1 MYYLGMTIEARWTA
15 AFSEPLS
22 LRTGLILPHM
32 LGFFFFFFPFTVKT
46 CFYYFYIKKKNG
58 GSRCRILFFLLIA
71 FQILHVFFTDVS
83 IHCALINYAYIWF
96 RVYG

>member
-32 LGFFFFFFPFTVKT
+32 LGFFFFFLS
-46 CFYYFYIKKKNG
+46 FYRQNMFLLFLHKKKKMG
-58 GSRCRILFFLLIA
+58 GVDAEFYFF
-71 FQILHVFFTDVS
+71 F
-83 IHCALINYAYIWF
+83 
-96 RVYG
+96 